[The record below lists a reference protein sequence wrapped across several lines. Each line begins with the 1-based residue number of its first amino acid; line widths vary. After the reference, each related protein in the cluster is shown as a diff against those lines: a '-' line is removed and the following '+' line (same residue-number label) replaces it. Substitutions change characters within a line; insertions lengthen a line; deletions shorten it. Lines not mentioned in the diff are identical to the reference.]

1 MTVEGVESRD
11 AAVQVPRPPRPA
23 RPLSHSSTTTYNTR
37 MLLTRAEKTAVQ
49 EGRLAPEAA
58 RALMR
63 RRIWTL
69 LAGVALG
76 YGTLWAVSRFL

>member
-1 MTVEGVESRD
+1 
-11 AAVQVPRPPRPA
+11 
-23 RPLSHSSTTTYNTR
+23 
-37 MLLTRAEKTAVQ
+37 MLLTRSERNAVQ

-69 LAGVALG
+69 LGGVALG
-76 YGTLWAVSRFL
+76 YGTLWVVSRFL